1 MSELGPEPGDDEEE
15 ERDESESE
23 GVERPADLALVWAGG
38 TINHEFEVGSLSVG
52 EADKAKSVSVVLV
65 SGIEG
70 RMLAVFPHGGWAK
83 KVKQRRLP
91 AGPFSKPVLAE
102 VAVASASD
110 RRVAEPSLRMKV
122 WFGLL
127 DEALARTISFDLPG
141 PADIQFLVGDQ
152 PRLPFAQAL
161 VEVAESQFGFMTA
174 ASAAPE
180 PGDNRALEAR
190 LRSLET
196 SLESVVHGMQKLM
209 GQQVAPLPAT
219 TAPRSKA
226 PALKPK
232 AQGSIPGT
240 PPPPGRAKEVPGL
253 DPAVLQAAK
262 DAGVQPDEL
271 RELSEFFGRR
281 KKPLGDFP
289 DAGAGLGDGD
299 ARSDFAGSEAAPSEG
314 AGRAPAGA
322 PIEDAVVTL
331 TGLMK
336 ELMKDRARQ
345 SDRALTLESA
355 LDRAESSSWD
365 GSGGSGSSSRSKAAA
380 YRVLRESLKK
390 RPEAIYQSIEAL
402 LEEDLLARRA
412 TGNLAAAQ
420 ASARAWVEFR
430 SRVGN
435 YPSTIRAMWA
445 IAGILDSLRDNCPEE
460 ARARAC
466 LALAAFDQQ
475 SIDSGAWVYAQ
486 EIMFEPSPPLSAFQ
500 SRRVVVSDPL
510 ESYHSKLLDPRVAD
524 VLLHRVKELESYLE
538 AKKKLGR
545 SKQSDP
551 PGGRN
556 DEDDSGKG
564 GRGRGK
570 GERNSPP
577 AGAAK

>member
-1 MSELGPEPGDDEEE
+1 M
-15 ERDESESE
+15 
-23 GVERPADLALVWAGG
+23 
-38 TINHEFEVGSLSVG
+38 
-52 EADKAKSVSVVLV
+52 
-65 SGIEG
+65 
-70 RMLAVFPHGGWAK
+70 
-83 KVKQRRLP
+83 
-91 AGPFSKPVLAE
+91 
-102 VAVASASD
+102 
-110 RRVAEPSLRMKV
+110 
-122 WFGLL
+122 
-127 DEALARTISFDLPG
+127 
-141 PADIQFLVGDQ
+141 
-152 PRLPFAQAL
+152 
-161 VEVAESQFGFMTA
+161 
-174 ASAAPE
+174 
-180 PGDNRALEAR
+180 
-190 LRSLET
+190 
-196 SLESVVHGMQKLM
+196 
-209 GQQVAPLPAT
+209 
-219 TAPRSKA
+219 
-226 PALKPK
+226 
-232 AQGSIPGT
+232 
-240 PPPPGRAKEVPGL
+240 
-253 DPAVLQAAK
+253 
-262 DAGVQPDEL
+262 
-271 RELSEFFGRR
+271 
-281 KKPLGDFP
+281 
-289 DAGAGLGDGD
+289 
-299 ARSDFAGSEAAPSEG
+299 
-314 AGRAPAGA
+314 
-322 PIEDAVVTL
+322 
-331 TGLMK
+331 
-336 ELMKDRARQ
+336 
-345 SDRALTLESA
+345 
-355 LDRAESSSWD
+355 
-365 GSGGSGSSSRSKAAA
+365 
-380 YRVLRESLKK
+380 LRESLKK